1 MKGEREFKGTVVHLV
16 PAMEQGGVERV
27 VCNLNRAAVRA
38 GWRSVVISRGGR
50 LVRQI
55 VADGGEHVALDLKSK
70 NPLTYLTRSWTLRKV
85 INNRIIEWSNNR
97 MAGDARDARVAS
109 DARLIVCAHSRVPAW
124 LYVGARK
131 LDSIIRKF
139 DCLKLRASTHSK
151 IQTPSH
157 SIIRLFDHSIISQLP
172 WITYA
177 HGANSVSRYSAVM
190 TRGDRV
196 VVPSKFLAGYLIENY
211 AGAGESGAGE
221 IAERSETAEGR
232 APAGK
237 TLSSATPLR
246 DRIRV
251 IYPAVDFERF
261 DPAKVDAAAVAALR
275 REWGVRDG
283 ERVVMS
289 IGRITALKGFDNVI
303 RAFAGQTPE
312 SEVEKWKGGKV
323 EKLGGDKLVIVGG
336 VEKGKE
342 PLLASL
348 KQLAAELGV
357 ADRVVFAGARSDIP
371 ECLMVADEVVSG
383 NVTKPESFGL
393 SVAEALAMGKP
404 VRLLRNFGGAGEIL
418 EEVEK
423 WKGGKVERWKSGKVA
438 DEGRAQ
444 ERREAIRGLCDFDI
458 MWQQTEKVYEELLK

>member
-50 LVRQI
+50 LVGQI

-70 NPLTYLTRSWTLRKV
+70 NPLTYLTRAWKLRKV

-97 MAGDARDARVAS
+97 MAS
-109 DARLIVCAHSRVPAW
+109 DAGGAKILVCAHSRVPAW

-131 LDSIIRKF
+131 LDSFIRKF
-139 DCLKLRASTHSK
+139 DCLKLRTSTLSK
-151 IQTPSH
+151 LRTPSH
-157 SIIRLFDHSIISQLP
+157 SIIRLFDYSIISQLP

-211 AGAGESGAGE
+211 AGDG
-221 IAERSETAEGR
+221 T
-232 APAGK
+232 PASK
-237 TLSSATPLR
+237 TGTRNAALSLR
-246 DRIRV
+246 ERIRV

-303 RAFAGQTPE
+303 RDFAANAAG
-312 SEVEKWKGGKV
+312 
-323 EKLGGDKLVIVGG
+323 KLVIVGG
-336 VEKGKE
+336 VDKGKE
-342 PLLASL
+342 PLFASL
-348 KQLAAELGV
+348 KKLAAELGV

-404 VRLLRNFGGAGEIL
+404 VRLMRNFGGAGEIL
-418 EEVEK
+418 AECGRRIAREQNRDAQRRVVVARAHSRDLP
-423 WKGGKVERWKSGKVA
+423 GG
-438 DEGRAQ
+438 
-444 ERREAIRGLCDFDI
+444 
-458 MWQQTEKVYEELLK
+458 

>member
-50 LVRQI
+50 LVGQI

-70 NPLTYLTRSWTLRKV
+70 NPLTYLTRAWKLRKA
-85 INNRIIEWSNNR
+85 IREI
-97 MAGDARDARVAS
+97 AGRDAKI
-109 DARLIVCAHSRVPAW
+109 LVCAHSRVPAW
-124 LYVGARK
+124 LYVGAR
-131 LDSIIRKF
+131 LKF
-139 DCLKLRASTHSK
+139 
-151 IQTPSH
+151 
-157 SIIRLFDHSIISQLP
+157 P
-172 WITYA
+172 WVTYA

-211 AGAGESGAGE
+211 AGAGGEDAGDG
-221 IAERSETAEGR
+221 T
-232 APAGK
+232 PADK

-246 DRIRV
+246 ERIRV

-336 VEKGKE
+336 VDKGKE
-342 PLLASL
+342 PLFESL
-348 KQLAAELGV
+348 KKLADELGV

-404 VRLLRNFGGAGEIL
+404 VRLMRNFGGAGEIL
-418 EEVEK
+418 EEC
-423 WKGGKVERWKSGKVA
+423 
-438 DEGRAQ
+438 GRRIAREQ
-444 ERREAIRGLCDFDI
+444 NGDAERREAIRSLCDSDI

>member
-50 LVRQI
+50 LVWQI

-70 NPLTYLTRSWTLRKV
+70 NPLTYLTRAWKLRKA
-85 INNRIIEWSNNR
+85 IREI
-97 MAGDARDARVAS
+97 AGRDAKI
-109 DARLIVCAHSRVPAW
+109 LVCAHSRVPAW
-124 LYVGARK
+124 LYVGAR
-131 LDSIIRKF
+131 LKF
-139 DCLKLRASTHSK
+139 
-151 IQTPSH
+151 
-157 SIIRLFDHSIISQLP
+157 P
-172 WITYA
+172 WVTYA

-211 AGAGESGAGE
+211 AGDG
-221 IAERSETAEGR
+221 T
-232 APAGK
+232 PASK
-237 TLSSATPLR
+237 TGTRNAAMSLR
-246 DRIRV
+246 ERIRV

-289 IGRITALKGFDNVI
+289 IGRITVLKGFDNVI
-303 RAFAGQTPE
+303 RDFAANAAG
-312 SEVEKWKGGKV
+312 
-323 EKLGGDKLVIVGG
+323 KLVIVGG
-336 VEKGKE
+336 VDKGKE
-342 PLLASL
+342 PLFASL
-348 KQLAAELGV
+348 KKLAAELGV

-404 VRLLRNFGGAGEIL
+404 VRLMRNFGGAGEIL
-418 EEVEK
+418 AEC
-423 WKGGKVERWKSGKVA
+423 
-438 DEGRAQ
+438 GRRIAREQ
-444 ERREAIRGLCDFDI
+444 NGDAERREAMRSLCDFDI

>member
-16 PAMEQGGVERV
+16 PAMDQGGVERV
-27 VCNLNRAAVRA
+27 VCNLNRAALRA

-50 LVRQI
+50 LVEQI

-70 NPLTYLTRSWTLRKV
+70 NPLTYLARAWKLRKV
-85 INNRIIEWSNNR
+85 IRGLGLEGR
-97 MAGDARDARVAS
+97 RDENDQRDES
-109 DARLIVCAHSRVPAW
+109 DAKILVCAHSRVPAW

-131 LDSIIRKF
+131 IDS
-139 DCLKLRASTHSK
+139 LVS
-151 IQTPSH
+151 
-157 SIIRLFDHSIISQLP
+157 LP

-211 AGAGESGAGE
+211 AGDG
-221 IAERSETAEGR
+221 T
-232 APAGK
+232 PASK
-237 TLSSATPLR
+237 TLR
-246 DRIRV
+246 ERIRV
-251 IYPAVDFERF
+251 IYPAVDFEKF
-261 DPAKVDAAAVAALR
+261 DPAKVDAAAVAVLR
-275 REWGVRDG
+275 REWGVCDG

-303 RAFAGQTPE
+303 RDFAG
-312 SEVEKWKGGKV
+312 GGAPASKTA
-323 EKLGGDKLVIVGG
+323 DKLIIVGG
-336 VEKGKE
+336 VDKGKE
-342 PLLASL
+342 SLLDAL
-348 KQLAAELGV
+348 KKLAAELGV

-371 ECLMVADEVVSG
+371 ACLMVADEVVSG

-418 EEVEK
+418 KEC
-423 WKGGKVERWKSGKVA
+423 GRRSARRQNA
-438 DEGRAQ
+438 DA
-444 ERREAIRGLCDFDI
+444 ERREAIRSLCDFDI